1 MSRGSTDEGS
11 SPTQSRGRSRNSRE
25 DILGD
30 DREVESA
37 ENSSDESQGGRFQ
50 PITQSNTAASFGK
63 DGGREFR
70 RRESKAVIE
79 DSDRAELVRIATAL
93 SRRHS
98 VATGAGGLTRVATL
112 VIDDEH
118 DSALDPASNNFDIN
132 KWLQSFVK
140 TLQKEG
146 ITAKQTG
153 VVYKNLDVYGSGAAL
168 QVQETVGSV
177 VTAPLRLG
185 EFFSFGK
192 KEPRHILR
200 KFDGFIRSGEL
211 LVVLGR
217 PGSGCSTL
225 LKTLCGE
232 LHGLQLGD
240 ESVIHY
246 NTIPQKLMKKE
257 FKGEAIYNQEVC
269 DFGKPAHF
277 MASNGMLFRSI
288 SISPISLWA
297 KLLSLP
303 LPYGHHRTAS
313 TT

>member
-1 MSRGSTDEGS
+1 MSQASTEEGS

-25 DILGD
+25 VILGD
-30 DREVESA
+30 DREIESIH
-37 ENSSDESQGGRFQ
+37 NSDEESPNGRFQ
-50 PITQSNTAASFGK
+50 PITQSNTVASYAK
-63 DGGREFR
+63 NGGREYR
-70 RRESKAVIE
+70 QRQQSNAMLE
-79 DSDRAELVRIATAL
+79 DADRAELVKIATFL

-98 VATGAGGLTRVATL
+98 VATGAGLSRVATL

-118 DSALDPASNNFDIN
+118 DPALDPASSDFDLN

-153 VVYKNLDVYGSGAAL
+153 VVYKNLNVFGSGAAL

-192 KEPRHILR
+192 KAPRHILR
-200 KFDGFIRSGEL
+200 NFDGFIRSGEL

-257 FKGEAIYNQEVC
+257 FKGEAIYNQEV
-269 DFGKPAHF
+269 GAWP
-277 MASNGMLFRSI
+277 MVRI
-288 SISPISLWA
+288 SRHLTNLYA
-297 KLLSLP
+297 
-303 LPYGHHRTAS
+303 G
-313 TT
+313 